1 MEDTQLVRD
10 LAIIGLLAVFTA
22 AALSRL
28 RLPIVAGFLITGAV
42 FGPDGLH
49 FLDDAEE
56 IRAIADVG
64 VVLLLFGIGLEFSL
78 ERLRFIWRSV
88 IIGGTAQVGLTGLA
102 VLVALL
108 LIGETFER
116 ALLFGAVLALSS
128 TAIVLRVLT
137 VRGELD
143 APHGRFAVG
152 VLIFQDLLVVPLI
165 LLVPVLAGESGAEAM
180 RDGSEALLK
189 GSVAIAV
196 TIFGSRLV
204 IPRLFRLIDA
214 AQSREVFLLAV
225 LGVGLGTA
233 WAMSELGLSLA
244 LGALLAGMVLADAGY
259 GERAVTS
266 ALPLRDVLLSIFFVA
281 LGMLFDPSV
290 ITDEPLTIVALV
302 LVLVFGKTVI
312 AALAAVLMR
321 APPRAAWLAG
331 VGLAQFGE
339 FGFIL
344 LTVAEAEA
352 LVTEHELRLVVSAGI
367 VSMVVSRVA
376 MGLAPR
382 LRAGEVALRPL
393 ARLLQTRGSEEVAA
407 DLPAL
412 HDHVVIAGY
421 GVAGRLVAHA
431 LTQAGVPMVALDV
444 SAERVRAAR
453 ELDIPVYY
461 GDVTSDE
468 VLRHAAIDRAS
479 LLVLLIN
486 DRDALRRAIAAARA
500 LAPTVFIIAR
510 SKYVAEHDA
519 LVRLGAGLVVYEEIE
534 AGLEV
539 ATRVLARFR
548 GDPSEVQSFVES
560 AIQHV
565 GHDHVHD
572 DLETILAGAEEQ
584 ERAEEA
590 SDGVSS

>member
-10 LAIIGLLAVFTA
+10 LALIGLLAVLTA

-28 RLPIVAGFLITGAV
+28 RLPIVAGFLVTGAV
-42 FGPDGLH
+42 FGPDGVGAISEA
-49 FLDDAEE
+49 DE
-56 IRAIADVG
+56 IREIADVG

-88 IIGGTAQVGLTGLA
+88 IIGGAAQVGLTALA
-102 VLVALL
+102 VLIALL
-108 LIGETFER
+108 LVGETFER
-116 ALLFGAVLALSS
+116 SLLFGFVLALSS

-180 RDGSEALLK
+180 RDGGEALLK

-204 IPRLFRLIDA
+204 IPRVFRMIDA
-214 AQSREVFLLAV
+214 AQGREIFLLAV
-225 LGVGLGTA
+225 LSVGLGTA
-233 WAMSELGLSLA
+233 WVMSELGLSLA

-259 GERAVTS
+259 GERAVTT
-266 ALPLRDVLLSIFFVA
+266 ALPFRDVLLSIFFVA

-290 ITDEPLTIVALV
+290 IVDEPAKVVLLV
-302 LVLVFGKTVI
+302 IVLVFGKTAI
-312 AALAAVLMR
+312 AALAAVFMR
-321 APPRAAWLAG
+321 SPPRAAWLAG

-344 LTVAEAEA
+344 LTVAEEEA
-352 LVTEHELRLVVSAGI
+352 LVTEPELRLVVSAGI
-367 VSMVVSRVA
+367 ISMIVSRVA

-382 LRAGEVALRPL
+382 LRAGEAALRPL
-393 ARLLQTRGSEEVAA
+393 ARLLQTRGSDEVEE

-412 HDHVVIAGY
+412 TDHVVVAGY

-431 LTQAGVPMVALDV
+431 LTEADIPMVALDV
-444 SAERVRAAR
+444 SAERVRTAR
-453 ELDIPVYY
+453 DLGVPVYY

-468 VLRHAAIDRAS
+468 VLHHVAIERAR
-479 LLVLLIN
+479 LLVVLIN
-486 DRDALRRAIAAARA
+486 DKDALRRSIAAARA
-500 LAPTVFIIAR
+500 MSPSVYIIAR
-510 SKYVAEHDA
+510 SPYVAEHDA
-519 LVRLGAGLVVYEEIE
+519 LVRLGASLVVYEEIE

-539 ATRVLARFR
+539 ATRVLTRFR
-548 GDPSEVQSFVES
+548 GDPAEVQSFVER
-560 AIQHV
+560 AIREI

-572 DLETILAGAEEQ
+572 DLETILADAEESGCIP
-584 ERAEEA
+584 RT
-590 SDGVSS
+590 